1 MSAQWKV
8 ADRSGARFAVMLG
21 RDEATRDA
29 VAVKDLESGEQV
41 EVPES
46 SLATW
51 LQDHR
56 GGAGR

>member
-1 MSAQWKV
+1 
-8 ADRSGARFAVMLG
+8 MLG
-21 RDEATRDA
+21 RDEAARGA

-51 LQDHR
+51 LHDRR